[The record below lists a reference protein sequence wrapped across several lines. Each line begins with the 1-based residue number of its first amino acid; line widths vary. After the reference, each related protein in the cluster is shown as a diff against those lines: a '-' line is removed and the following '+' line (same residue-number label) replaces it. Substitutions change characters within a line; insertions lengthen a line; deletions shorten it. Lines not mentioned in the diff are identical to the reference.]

1 MDLTGAPEASR
12 VKAMRRPS
20 DPSDR
25 EREDHR
31 AAGHVPYRSWCTHC
45 VAAAGRDAAH
55 TRSDA
60 DQDQV
65 PTLSTDYGF
74 LQGEDGPP
82 MIVTHCFPDG
92 VVTAAM
98 MESKGATEPAVRFLT
113 GACRPRQRHG
123 THEERWGTRD

>member
-92 VVTAAM
+92 VVTAAV
-98 MESKGATEPAVRFLT
+98 MESKGATEHYKGSKTIDKAKLML
-113 GACRPRQRHG
+113 G
-123 THEERWGTRD
+123 

>member
-1 MDLTGAPEASR
+1 MVEEMDLTGAPEASR

-82 MIVTHCFPDG
+82 LIATHCFPDG
-92 VVTAAM
+92 VVTAALM
-98 MESKGATEPAVRFLT
+98 
-113 GACRPRQRHG
+113 
-123 THEERWGTRD
+123 